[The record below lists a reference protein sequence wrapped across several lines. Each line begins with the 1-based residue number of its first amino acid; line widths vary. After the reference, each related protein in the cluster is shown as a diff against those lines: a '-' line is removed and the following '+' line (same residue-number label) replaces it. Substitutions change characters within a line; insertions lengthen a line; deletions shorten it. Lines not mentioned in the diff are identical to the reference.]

1 MGLNCPAGDDF
12 RGLPGPAP
20 GATLLSPLLP
30 VLFMS
35 PFVAVARPLARLCS
49 LSLLVL
55 LALAALPSHDLHAQ
69 SRKIRDLDAVKMR
82 MAAAEGRY
90 RDALVKVG
98 NSDPA
103 GTLES
108 NAALEDMEDAIA
120 ACLKLKGCPISDL
133 LATYKRLLKTDVDGR
148 AIGDSAVGED
158 VQGLID
164 TEIATADVPASAEA
178 AALLSDD
185 GQRFVN
191 MVRMNPA
198 VQAGIR
204 RWLTDMRV
212 SLIQTHENY
221 QYMRDQMSPAFQR
234 SGLPEAL
241 LFGIMA
247 KESTGRVHVGS
258 RAGAVGPLQ
267 FMPATGRRF
276 GLGPDGTGFDTRY
289 DPRMSAGAAAAY
301 LNERNAE
308 FGNNIE
314 FWLAAYNG
322 GEGRALRV
330 YRATGGRSFWD
341 ASVYEQFPAETK
353 DYVPM
358 VIAAAWLYLHPK
370 EYGLSFP
377 KIDAKPST
385 FRLARPA
392 SIYELTICLG
402 NGGTRDGFMR
412 ALRNLNPRY
421 EADDW
426 IPSGTTMNG
435 TAKIVGLYN
444 RHCLQGQRAELA
456 RQVVTSDP
464 TSAIVRVGAI
474 ETVVGTAT
482 GEDGTAV
489 PAGNVAPPA
498 AVKPQDKPKPKP
510 MRQHTV
516 ARGDTLMSISRK
528 YDCRIGELAKANGL
542 KAPRYTVK
550 PGQRI
555 RLEGCGG

>member
-1 MGLNCPAGDDF
+1 
-12 RGLPGPAP
+12 
-20 GATLLSPLLP
+20 
-30 VLFMS
+30 MS
-35 PFVAVARPLARLCS
+35 PFAAVSGPFARICS

-55 LALAALPSHDLHAQ
+55 LALSVLPSHDLQAQ
-69 SRKIRDLDAVKMR
+69 SRKTRELDAVKMR

-103 GTLES
+103 GMLES

-133 LATYKRLLKTDVDGR
+133 LTSYKRLLKTDVDAR
-148 AIGDSAVGED
+148 AAGDSAVGED

-164 TEIATADVPASAEA
+164 TEIATADVPAAAEA
-178 AALLSDD
+178 AALLSAD

-191 MVRMNPA
+191 MVQMNPA

-212 SLIQTHENY
+212 SLIQSHENY
-221 QYMRDQMSPAFQR
+221 QYLRDQMSPAFQR

-258 RAGAVGPLQ
+258 RAGAVGLLQ

-289 DPRMSAGAAAAY
+289 DPRMSAAAAASY
-301 LNERNAE
+301 LNERYAE
-308 FGNNIE
+308 LGNNIE
-314 FWLAAYNG
+314 LWLAAYNG

-330 YRATGGRSFWD
+330 YRTTGGRSFWD

-370 EYGLSFP
+370 EYGLTFP
-377 KIDAKPST
+377 KVDAKPAT
-385 FRLARPA
+385 FRLVRPT

-421 EADDW
+421 EADGW

-444 RHCLQGQRAELA
+444 RYCVQGQRAELA
-456 RQVVTSDP
+456 KQLVASDP
-464 TSAIVRVGAI
+464 NSAIVRVGAI
-474 ETVVGTAT
+474 ETLVGTAT

-489 PAGNVAPPA
+489 PAENVAPAPVA
-498 AVKPQDKPKPKP
+498 KPQDKPKPKP
-510 MRQHTV
+510 LRQHKV
-516 ARGDTLMSISRK
+516 ARGDTLMSIARK
-528 YDCRIGELAKANGL
+528 YDCQIGELAKANSL

-550 PGQRI
+550 PGQQI
-555 RLEGCGG
+555 RLQGCGS